1 VAQCADEPHAHHQ
14 RAFRF
19 ILLNLAERGDVAGT
33 SLDETWSLTKF
44 VTALFQP
51 TPHEEFIMAHHALAS
66 QESYNP
72 NHLLD
77 ILLGK
82 MQLKNDAALSRML
95 EVAPPVISKIRHHRL
110 PVGASLLIRMHE
122 VTGMS
127 IRDLRDLMGDRR
139 TKYRLSDAQGRP
151 KPSEEKA
158 AAPDAGATGNYA
170 H

>member
-1 VAQCADEPHAHHQ
+1 
-14 RAFRF
+14 
-19 ILLNLAERGDVAGT
+19 
-33 SLDETWSLTKF
+33 
-44 VTALFQP
+44 
-51 TPHEEFIMAHHALAS
+51 MAHHALAS

-151 KPSEEKA
+151 KPEEKA
-158 AAPDAGATGNYA
+158 AQQAAQAAQQGSQSGQQQGSLQSGQQQAQGSQGQGQQSGKSEGSGSGSTA

>member
-1 VAQCADEPHAHHQ
+1 MVALSES
-14 RAFRF
+14 AFQ
-19 ILLNLAERGDVAGT
+19 
-33 SLDETWSLTKF
+33 LTQMRK
-44 VTALFQP
+44 
-51 TPHEEFIMAHHALAS
+51 IMAHHALAS

-151 KPSEEKA
+151 KPEEKA
-158 AAPDAGATGNYA
+158 AQQAAAAQGQQAQGQQGQQGSQASQESSGKGESGSSGSYS